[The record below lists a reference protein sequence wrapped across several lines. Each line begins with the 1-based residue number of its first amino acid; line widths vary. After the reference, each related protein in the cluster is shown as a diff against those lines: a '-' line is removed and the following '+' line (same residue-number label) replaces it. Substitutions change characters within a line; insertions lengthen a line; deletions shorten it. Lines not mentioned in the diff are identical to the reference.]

1 MREQFGTAVGL
12 AIGVLVY
19 DAFRGKLDGS
29 SLYRAGVALLL
40 SFALLTLLAGYQK
53 QRRERD

>member
-19 DAFRGKLDGS
+19 DAFRGQLDGS
-29 SLYRAGVALLL
+29 SLHRAGVALLL
-40 SFALLTLLAGYQK
+40 SFALLAGYRK
-53 QRRERD
+53 QRRERE